1 MNPIVF
7 GKADAKFAGLPDFDF
22 FFKALVYFNA
32 NVAGPKSM
40 EIYKKMM
47 GMSWGAKVKASIKKT
62 TAKGK
67 IHVKKAGADISAGA
81 KKVGDWFKKA
91 GNTVAN
97 GVKKAAKSVADGV
110 NKGAAALKA
119 GVKGGVKLN
128 VKAPSVK
135 VKAGAK
141 VTPKAKVTVKAGAA
155 KKRRLQAPKK
165 PADKPAEK
173 KDAAPVETNMELSK
187 DGLPVADYKGD
198 VELPNPAELE
208 GAKDQEAP
216 NSANLVKL
224 CFMLFAALL
233 TMY

>member
-1 MNPIVF
+1 
-7 GKADAKFAGLPDFDF
+7 
-22 FFKALVYFNA
+22 
-32 NVAGPKSM
+32 
-40 EIYKKMM
+40 M
-47 GMSWGAKVKASIKKT
+47 G
-62 TAKGK
+62 
-67 IHVKKAGADISAGA
+67 
-81 KKVGDWFKKA
+81 
-91 GNTVAN
+91 
-97 GVKKAAKSVADGV
+97 
-110 NKGAAALKA
+110 
-119 GVKGGVKLN
+119 GGVKLN

-165 PADKPAEK
+165 PADKPADKPAEKPAEK

-208 GAKDQEAP
+208 GAQDQEAP

>member
-22 FFKALVYFNA
+22 FFKALVYLNS

-62 TAKGK
+62 TAKVK

-128 VKAPSVK
+128 VKAPR
-135 VKAGAK
+135 
-141 VTPKAKVTVKAGAA
+141 AKVTVKAGAA

-165 PADKPAEK
+165 PADKPADKPAEKPAEK